1 MIAIN
6 SCLAADDRDLAVS
19 RFSRLTPDIE
29 VATQRCMRSPLV
41 CFPFAGAGASF
52 FRPWSTRLAG
62 EFDVIPVQLPGR
74 EKRIG
79 EAPHTNV
86 AAAISEV
93 LPELS
98 QRLGSRGDVVVF
110 GHSLGA
116 VLAYELARRASREG
130 GFQVKRLVVSGSP
143 APLQQRD
150 RRATGLSD
158 DQFLQQVSDLAGYSH
173 PVLEDPEMRELLL
186 PVLRAD
192 VEMHEG
198 YVPGRL
204 DVLAASITC
213 LRGRDDALV
222 SLADSARWQEVTGQP
237 LDLVEVAGG
246 HMYLVDEPARVFEV
260 LHSARAVAA

>member
-1 MIAIN
+1 MGDVP
-6 SCLAADDRDLAVS
+6 LV
-19 RFSRLTPDIE
+19 
-29 VATQRCMRSPLV
+29 PLV

-52 FRPWSTRLAG
+52 FRPWSARLADQ
-62 EFDVIPVQLPGR
+62 FHVIPVQLPGR
-74 EKRIG
+74 EKRFG
-79 EAPHTNV
+79 DAPHTNV
-86 AAAISEV
+86 SVAISEV
-93 LPELS
+93 IPELS
-98 QRLGSRGDVVVF
+98 RSLRSRSDVVVF

-130 GFQVKRLVVSGSP
+130 GFEVKRLVVSGSP
-143 APLQQRD
+143 APSHQRD

-158 DQFLQQVSDLAGYSH
+158 DEFLQQVSDFAGYSH
-173 PVLEDPEMRELLL
+173 PVLQDPEMRDLLL

-198 YVPGRL
+198 YSPSQL

-222 SLADSARWQEVTGQP
+222 SLADSARWQEVTRQP

-246 HMYLVDEPARVFEV
+246 HMYLVDDPERVFEV
-260 LHSARAVAA
+260 LHRARAVAA

>member
-1 MIAIN
+1 MG
-6 SCLAADDRDLAVS
+6 DV
-19 RFSRLTPDIE
+19 
-29 VATQRCMRSPLV
+29 PLV

-52 FRPWSTRLAG
+52 FRPWSARLAG
-62 EFDVIPVQLPGR
+62 QFDVLPVQLPGR
-74 EKRIG
+74 EKRFDD
-79 EAPHTNV
+79 APHTSV
-86 AAAISEV
+86 SAAISEV

-98 QRLGSRGDVVVF
+98 RRLRGRSDVVVF

-116 VLAYELARRASREG
+116 VLGYELARRASREG
-130 GFQVKRLVVSGSP
+130 GFEVKRLVVSGSP
-143 APLQQRD
+143 APAQQRD

-158 DQFLQQVSDLAGYSH
+158 DEFLQQVSDFAGYSH
-173 PVLEDPEMRELLL
+173 PVLEDPEMRDLLL

-198 YVPGRL
+198 YLPGQL

-246 HMYLVDEPARVFEV
+246 HMYLVDEPERLFEV

>member
-1 MIAIN
+1 MG
-6 SCLAADDRDLAVS
+6 
-19 RFSRLTPDIE
+19 DI
-29 VATQRCMRSPLV
+29 PLV

-52 FRPWSTRLAG
+52 FRPWSARLAG
-62 EFDVIPVQLPGR
+62 QFSVIAVQLPGR
-74 EKRIG
+74 EKRFSDP
-79 EAPHTNV
+79 PHTNV
-86 AAAISEV
+86 SAAIGEA

-98 QRLGSRGDVVVF
+98 RRLRGRSDVVVF

-116 VLAYELARRASREG
+116 ALAYELARRASREG

-143 APLQQRD
+143 APSQQRD

-158 DQFLQQVSDLAGYSH
+158 DEFLQQVSDFAGYSH
-173 PVLEDPEMRELLL
+173 PVLEDPEMRDLLL

-198 YVPGRL
+198 YVPGQL

-246 HMYLVDEPARVFEV
+246 HMYLVDEPERLFEV

>member
-1 MIAIN
+1 MG
-6 SCLAADDRDLAVS
+6 
-19 RFSRLTPDIE
+19 
-29 VATQRCMRSPLV
+29 CMGDVPLV

-52 FRPWSTRLAG
+52 FRPWSARLAG
-62 EFDVIPVQLPGR
+62 QFDVIAVQLPGR

-79 EAPHTNV
+79 DPPHTEV
-86 AAAISEV
+86 SAAIGEA

-98 QRLGSRGDVVVF
+98 RSLGSRRDVVVF

-116 VLAYELARRASREG
+116 VLAYELARAASREA
-130 GFQVKRLVVSGSP
+130 GFQVQRLVVSGSP
-143 APLQQRD
+143 APSHQRA

-158 DQFLQQVSDLAGYSH
+158 DQFLQRVSDFAGYSH
-173 PVLEDPEMRELLL
+173 PVLQDPEMRELLL
-186 PVLRAD
+186 PALRAD

-198 YVPGRL
+198 YLPGPL

-246 HMYLVDEPARVFEV
+246 HMYLVDQPERVFEV
-260 LHSARAVAA
+260 LHSVRAVAA

>member
-1 MIAIN
+1 MG
-6 SCLAADDRDLAVS
+6 
-19 RFSRLTPDIE
+19 
-29 VATQRCMRSPLV
+29 CMGDVPLV

-52 FRPWSTRLAG
+52 FRPWSARLAG
-62 EFDVIPVQLPGR
+62 QFDVIAVQLPGR

-79 EAPHTNV
+79 DPPHTEV
-86 AAAISEV
+86 SAAIGEA

-98 QRLGSRGDVVVF
+98 RSLGSRRDVVVF

-116 VLAYELARRASREG
+116 VLAYELARAASREA
-130 GFQVKRLVVSGSP
+130 GFQVQRLVVSGSP
-143 APLQQRD
+143 APSHQRA

-158 DQFLQQVSDLAGYSH
+158 DQFLQRVSDFAGYSH
-173 PVLEDPEMRELLL
+173 PVLQ
-186 PVLRAD
+186 D

-246 HMYLVDEPARVFEV
+246 HMYLVDQPERVFEV
-260 LHSARAVAA
+260 LHSVRAVAA